1 MMELVFIIIKGQHGV
16 FSVVSSKFENSF
28 NREQVKDFEKK
39 RHNCKTQVQFESEV
53 QYEVI

>member
-28 NREQVKDFEKK
+28 NREQVKDLEKK
-39 RHNCKTQVQFESEV
+39 RHNCKTQVQFESVV
-53 QYEVI
+53 QYKVI